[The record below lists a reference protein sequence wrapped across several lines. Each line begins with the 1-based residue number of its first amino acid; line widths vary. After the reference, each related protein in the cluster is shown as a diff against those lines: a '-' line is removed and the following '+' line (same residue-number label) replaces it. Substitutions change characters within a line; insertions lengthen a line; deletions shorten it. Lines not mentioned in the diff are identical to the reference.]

1 MISTLFILPLFSIIR
16 EQLNILFLINLNK
29 NTIFVKRR
37 FLNIF
42 NPKENQIIFMEDI
55 NPIYHNPFG
64 VAFQWKRSTTR
75 DTGKIQIVFRDTG
88 LLLTHNELEK
98 FQKNIECT
106 MKSNTPCV
114 ECHQHDTC
122 RSLLLDTPAP
132 QITLAM
138 NSQELNAVQDLVD
151 GTLFQLN
158 LNTYLDKMCGNK
170 DD

>member
-1 MISTLFILPLFSIIR
+1 MD
-16 EQLNILFLINLNK
+16 
-29 NTIFVKRR
+29 
-37 FLNIF
+37 
-42 NPKENQIIFMEDI
+42 DI

-64 VAFQWKRSTTR
+64 VAFQWKRNTLKDVR
-75 DTGKIQIVFRDTG
+75 KIQIVFRDTG
-88 LLLTHNELEK
+88 LLLTRNELEK

-106 MKSNTPCV
+106 MSSNTQCV
-114 ECHQHDTC
+114 DCNQHDTC

-138 NSQELNAVQDLVD
+138 NLTELNAVQDLVE

-158 LNTYLDKMCGNK
+158 LDTYLNKMCNGQ